1 MSTTED
7 KLNIR
12 DELQTLHSL
21 FKNNGRDITGEVMS
35 IKDTLATPNIAT
47 IMKRVIEEVVLEG
60 IEPNLIGQSLLQR
73 IEFNGPY
80 VTEVKFRTLG
90 AIDVGDISMA
100 EGQEYP
106 EFSTTNGGGQVSAI
120 IGKYG
125 LAVRITEEMLNNN
138 QWDVVGYTLRELG
151 KAMARA
157 REENI
162 FNVINNAGVVVF
174 DNLNPDQ
181 SLIGRTTG
189 RDLSGAGNGS
199 FTADDMYDMYAS
211 TLERGFTPDVIL
223 CHPLAWATFAKDP
236 VLREYA
242 LQGGGLNEWFSTMP
256 NANIGQGKFIPEAW
270 KNATRM
276 SGDNAFNPTV
286 NERVGTQE
294 STFKFPSYFPGTAG
308 LRIIASP
315 HVRFD
320 PVAKTTDIIMIDTK
334 ELGALCV
341 IENPTMDEWDDPA
354 RDIKKV
360 KIRERYG
367 IAIFNEGQ
375 AISVARNVSIEPNEI
390 VLPPQAIVS
399 NIPRIQRKG

>member
-1 MSTTED
+1 MSTTEE

-174 DNLNPDQ
+174 DNLHPNQ
-181 SLIGRTTG
+181 SLLGRTTG

-242 LQGGGLNEWFSTMP
+242 Q
-256 NANIGQGKFIPEAW
+256 IGRA
-270 KNATRM
+270 
-276 SGDNAFNPTV
+276 
-286 NERVGTQE
+286 
-294 STFKFPSYFPGTAG
+294 
-308 LRIIASP
+308 
-315 HVRFD
+315 HV
-320 PVAKTTDIIMIDTK
+320 
-334 ELGALCV
+334 
-341 IENPTMDEWDDPA
+341 
-354 RDIKKV
+354 
-360 KIRERYG
+360 
-367 IAIFNEGQ
+367 
-375 AISVARNVSIEPNEI
+375 
-390 VLPPQAIVS
+390 
-399 NIPRIQRKG
+399 

>member
-151 KAMARA
+151 KAMAR
-157 REENI
+157 
-162 FNVINNAGVVVF
+162 
-174 DNLNPDQ
+174 
-181 SLIGRTTG
+181 TTG

-270 KNATRM
+270 RNATRM
-276 SGDNAFNPTV
+276 SGDTAFNPTA